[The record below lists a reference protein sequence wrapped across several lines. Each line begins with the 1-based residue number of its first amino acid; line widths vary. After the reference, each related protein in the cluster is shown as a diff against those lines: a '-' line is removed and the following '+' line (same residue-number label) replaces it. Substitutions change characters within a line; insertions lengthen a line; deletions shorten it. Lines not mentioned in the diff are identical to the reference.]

1 VDGVWSFPKET
12 PVGHNKDEISSL
24 RKKKMAT
31 TLDRGMNPFIRF
43 LLGRTP
49 LLEVSDFLPR
59 EAMNSLFTRQIDEI
73 LPRITDSRLKTDLLA
88 FREMDFVGYLD
99 RALKNADIP
108 DADLDQGV
116 HDLVVYLLITPGS
129 LFQKWNRQYE
139 ISFRFKKAVRNYT
152 ITTAKKYRRRRLL
165 AGELPSDLQAP
176 RPVCSNNL
184 ICDFRSLLELKHGS
198 AAARVFDWR
207 LEDRDIKPLIG
218 TEGIPTSYAL
228 KQIVQKIKALAV
240 TWSRSDP
247 MWHRQVEQ
255 MMDQERTTVNR
266 RFGRKATSS
275 ASLLH
280 ANASVVHR
288 S

>member
-1 VDGVWSFPKET
+1 
-12 PVGHNKDEISSL
+12 
-24 RKKKMAT
+24 
-31 TLDRGMNPFIRF
+31 MNPFIRF
-43 LLGRTP
+43 LLSRPT

-59 EAMNSLFTRQIDEI
+59 EAMNSLFTREIDEI
-73 LPRITDSRLKTDLLA
+73 LPTITDSRIKTDLLA

-99 RALKNADIP
+99 ATLKRAGIP

-116 HDLVVYLLITPGS
+116 HDTIVYLLIAPGS
-129 LFQKWNRQYE
+129 LFRKWNRQYE

-152 ITTAKKYRRRRLL
+152 ITTAKKFRRRRLL

-207 LEDRDIKPLIG
+207 LEDRDIKDLIG
-218 TEGIPTSYAL
+218 SPGIPSSYAL

-247 MWHRQVEQ
+247 LWHRQVEQ
-255 MMDQERTTVNR
+255 MMDQEKTTLDR
-266 RFGRKATSS
+266 RFGRKVTV
-275 ASLLH
+275 
-280 ANASVVHR
+280 ANN
-288 S
+288 